1 LTKAFHLIPLF
12 LNNFNYVKGSVLLN
26 KITVLGS
33 LNVDTTF
40 RIKRFPEPGETVH
53 VHEKTSAAGG
63 KGANQA
69 VAAAR
74 SGAKTAFIGQIGD
87 DGAGKFMLQSL
98 ENDNIDGS
106 YVSTS
111 ESVGTG
117 TANIMLDENGQN
129 CILVY
134 GGANQKLT
142 VADVKKAEPVIKN
155 SDFVVAQ
162 FETPQDAA
170 TAAFQIAKANGV
182 TTVLNPAPAPSTSIS
197 TELLKLTDIIAPN
210 ELESASITGIKIT
223 NEDSMIATAD
233 KFSNMGI
240 NNLIITVG
248 DKGAFYSTQSDR
260 ELIPAFKV
268 KAIDTTAAGDTFIGA
283 FVSQLKPDFSNI
295 KSAVTFAQHASSLTV
310 QRLGAQPSIPKLDEI
325 LKVENV
331 Q

>member
-1 LTKAFHLIPLF
+1 
-12 LNNFNYVKGSVLLN
+12 LN

-142 VADVKKAEPVIKN
+142 VADVKKRR
-155 SDFVVAQ
+155 
-162 FETPQDAA
+162 TR
-170 TAAFQIAKANGV
+170 
-182 TTVLNPAPAPSTSIS
+182 
-197 TELLKLTDIIAPN
+197 
-210 ELESASITGIKIT
+210 
-223 NEDSMIATAD
+223 
-233 KFSNMGI
+233 
-240 NNLIITVG
+240 
-248 DKGAFYSTQSDR
+248 Y
-260 ELIPAFKV
+260 
-268 KAIDTTAAGDTFIGA
+268 
-283 FVSQLKPDFSNI
+283 
-295 KSAVTFAQHASSLTV
+295 
-310 QRLGAQPSIPKLDEI
+310 
-325 LKVENV
+325 
-331 Q
+331 